1 MGFAVATFG
10 GGQCFWLKALVA
22 IPKVQPR
29 FAIAIWKKYPT
40 MKSLLR
46 VYMDPSKSVH
56 EKEFL
61 LKDLTTEGL
70 LGEDRRLGEAQA
82 SPTVTCAS
90 WLTLSSCCCY
100 LIKVECTSSL
110 VTRSPQLIKLLIM
123 EKSRSFP
130 DHPYSYSDA
139 RHGFELRSNSYSFNG
154 PIGKVDEFATSDNP
168 EMKRRKRVASY
179 NMYSM
184 EGKLKSSLR
193 NSFKWIKNKFTD
205 DYYDDM

>member
-1 MGFAVATFG
+1 MPDYLGTSFSHSDL
-10 GGQCFWLKALVA
+10 CFLA
-22 IPKVQPR
+22 
-29 FAIAIWKKYPT
+29 
-40 MKSLLR
+40 
-46 VYMDPSKSVH
+46 DPI
-56 EKEFL
+56 FL
-61 LKDLTTEGL
+61 LL
-70 LGEDRRLGEAQA
+70 LPNQGGVYVISCYQA
-82 SPTVTCAS
+82 ALCGDVPPS
-90 WLTLSSCCCY
+90 
-100 LIKVECTSSL
+100 TSSIL
-110 VTRSPQLIKLLIM
+110 VPQMSPQLIKLLIM